1 MKKRSKAKS
10 VAIAAGAGTNAFLL
24 IDSFLILV
32 WIAYCLTCLTA
43 DFLNFSPDDEKGDV
57 KVVLVGC

>member
-1 MKKRSKAKS
+1 MKMKSKARS
-10 VAIAAGAGTNAFLL
+10 VGRAASAGTKAFLL
-24 IDSFLILV
+24 TGSFLILV

-43 DFLNFSPDDEKGDV
+43 DFVNLSPDDEKSDV

>member
-1 MKKRSKAKS
+1 MKMKSKARS
-10 VAIAAGAGTNAFLL
+10 VAMAAGSGTKAFLL
-24 IDSFLILV
+24 IGSFLILV

-43 DFLNFSPDDEKGDV
+43 DFLNFSPDDEKRDV

>member
-1 MKKRSKAKS
+1 MKKNSKARS
-10 VAIAAGAGTNAFLL
+10 IARAASRGTKAFLL
-24 IDSFLILV
+24 TGSFLILV

-43 DFLNFSPDDEKGDV
+43 DFLNFSPDDEKRDV